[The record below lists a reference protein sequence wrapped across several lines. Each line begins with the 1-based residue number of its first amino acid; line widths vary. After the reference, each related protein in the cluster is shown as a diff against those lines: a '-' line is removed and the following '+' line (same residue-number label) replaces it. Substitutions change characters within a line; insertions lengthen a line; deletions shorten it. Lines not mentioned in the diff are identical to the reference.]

1 MAIKKN
7 APEADFATVLKLRM
21 EQREV
26 SIRELA
32 ARSHLS
38 YEFIRKLVRGLSVP
52 SRPVLEGICGV
63 LGLNSTEMARL
74 VDMDRLRI
82 NYGPILEEMTGR
94 TPALAKLEQLWSQL
108 KPEQREMVVELMSAM
123 TRKNR
128 GSRKSQS

>member
-7 APEADFATVLKLRM
+7 VPEADFATVLALRM
-21 EQREV
+21 KERNI

-32 ARSHLS
+32 TQSHLS

-63 LGLNSTEMARL
+63 LGLNSTQMARL
-74 VDMDRLRI
+74 VDMARLRI
-82 NYGPILEEMTGR
+82 NYGPILEELTGR
-94 TPALAKLEQLWSQL
+94 TPALGKAEQFWSQL
-108 KPEQREMVVELMSAM
+108 KPEQREMVIELMSAM

-128 GSRKSQS
+128 ESRKSH